1 MNETEIE
8 HRLTAVEQ
16 KASSNSKRIDKME
29 HLTDEIHAMSKT
41 MVKLVEQG
49 NQTNQSV
56 NELKN
61 KVDELEKE
69 PAQNYKKL
77 KNTVVTAIVSGVLG
91 AIISGIIALLIK

>member
-16 KASSNSKRIDKME
+16 KASSNTKRIDKME

-61 KVDELEKE
+61 KVEDLEKE
-69 PAQNYKKL
+69 PARNYNAIKK
-77 KNTVVTAIVSGVLG
+77 TIITGIVSGFLG
-91 AIISGIIALLIK
+91 ALISAILALILK